1 MLEGFET
8 NNVFVNSMRM
18 EVLASYEGFEP
29 PVSSE
34 AALEEMRSIITTD
47 QPCTPEDIEL
57 LELQEQCWEQLQ
69 RDSAYGALGK
79 IFEEIF
85 QGSYSEAYWQLS
97 GPEKA
102 KILSLAAMASRPGSH
117 TDWILIELLKN
128 GDVNTLPVF
137 RHFATRLDPDTSVP
151 QDMIGAF
158 VAAIRGCARW
168 SEAPPVYSDTSSK
181 DHLAWGAVG
190 EILFWTLRA
199 SGTQDSQR
207 RIEDL
212 WRFVQTE
219 CAMALPEIIH
229 NLEHSQWR
237 FDKESPPVDL
247 VEIFPNQVRPILHE
261 AVPNRRV
268 LTSLFRHGGSFDS
281 RVFQN
286 VISDLGRI
294 GDADS
299 VIALKEILE
308 DPEWG
313 KFAVSAVRA
322 ISSK

>member
-1 MLEGFET
+1 
-8 NNVFVNSMRM
+8 
-18 EVLASYEGFEP
+18 
-29 PVSSE
+29 
-34 AALEEMRSIITTD
+34 
-47 QPCTPEDIEL
+47 
-57 LELQEQCWEQLQ
+57 
-69 RDSAYGALGK
+69 
-79 IFEEIF
+79 
-85 QGSYSEAYWQLS
+85 
-97 GPEKA
+97 
-102 KILSLAAMASRPGSH
+102 
-117 TDWILIELLKN
+117 
-128 GDVNTLPVF
+128 
-137 RHFATRLDPDTSVP
+137 
-151 QDMIGAF
+151 MIGAF
-158 VAAIRGCARW
+158 VAAVRGCARW

-212 WRFVQTE
+212 WLFVQTE

-229 NLEHSQWR
+229 NLEQSQWR

-247 VEIFPNQVRPILHE
+247 IEIFPNQVRPILHE
-261 AVPNRRV
+261 AIPNRRA

-294 GDADS
+294 GDANS

-308 DPEWG
+308 DQEWG

-322 ISSK
+322 ISSKQ